1 MLTRIFHPVRNKIGL
16 FIQAFMVFLVV
27 YYIAIL
33 FARIFGCTPISAFW
47 EGHGRCIN
55 LGALFIIDTYVSLIT
70 DGIILVLPIILAV
83 SLHLPLKK
91 KVWVATILGA
101 GGLAIGANIYRV
113 YLVMS
118 HLGSE
123 DFTYIIRISY
133 ARYIDVY
140 PLNILV

>member
-1 MLTRIFHPVRNKIGL
+1 MLIRIFHPVRKNIAL

-27 YYIAIL
+27 YYTAII
-33 FARIFGCTPISAFW
+33 FARIFGCTLISAFW

-55 LGALFIIDTYVSLIT
+55 LDALFIVDTFVSLIT
-70 DGIILVLPIILAV
+70 DGIILALPILVAA
-83 SLHLPLKK
+83 SLHLLLKK
-91 KVWVATILGA
+91 KVRVAAILGA
-101 GGLAIGANIYRV
+101 RGLAIVANIYRV